1 MKLLPGV
8 SCEGEIYGNLEY
20 GSEELEESSL
30 LYSLGSECG
39 SEIGL
44 SYDNFEVNEDV
55 KVEVR

>member
-30 LYSLGSECG
+30 LYSLG
-39 SEIGL
+39 
-44 SYDNFEVNEDV
+44 
-55 KVEVR
+55 